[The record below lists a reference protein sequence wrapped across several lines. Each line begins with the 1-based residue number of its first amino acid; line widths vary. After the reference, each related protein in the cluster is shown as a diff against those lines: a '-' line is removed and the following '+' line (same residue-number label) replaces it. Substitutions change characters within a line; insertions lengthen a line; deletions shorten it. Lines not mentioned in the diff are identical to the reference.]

1 MPGTPVGNPI
11 AACVGSTSCGCHFGF
26 FPFLWSS
33 RSPPLR
39 SSSSSSSRS
48 PSRPSLA
55 LIGFSVGHW
64 LGGGGVSFITQSRRA
79 TRTRFTSPVDGTG
92 LALNVPLPQ
101 LLPRQGSE
109 PAAAGASVVSPLP
122 PPWVELGR

>member
-11 AACVGSTSCGCHFGF
+11 AACVGSTSSGCHFGF
-26 FPFLWSS
+26 FPSLWSS

-39 SSSSSSSRS
+39 SSSSSSRS

-55 LIGFSVGHW
+55 LIGFNVGHW
-64 LGGGGVSFITQSRRA
+64 LGGGGVSLVTQSRRA

-101 LLPRQGSE
+101 LLPGHTTAPGDS
-109 PAAAGASVVSPLP
+109 GFCVVVPCP
-122 PPWVELGR
+122 PPWVEL